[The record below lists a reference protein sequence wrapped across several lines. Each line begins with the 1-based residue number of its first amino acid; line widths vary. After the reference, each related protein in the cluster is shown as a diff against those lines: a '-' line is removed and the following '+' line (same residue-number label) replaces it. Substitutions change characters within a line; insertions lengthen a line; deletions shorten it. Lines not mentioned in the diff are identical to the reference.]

1 MKLPPGWIELNLKG
15 RSFQRE
21 DLLLVRVSGKILPDS
36 ADRFEILFLDPA
48 CFDAGDE
55 EAFDDL
61 ERACGPYRSPRKP
74 GWLAAM
80 LSQYK
85 SGLAWEGAGTMTSEL
100 LFEIDRL
107 FRRRD
112 IFAPSPDV
120 HRELSDRERIELL
133 EQQVAE
139 LKRRLDA
146 SE

>member
-21 DLLLVRVSGKILPDS
+21 DLLLVKLSGSTYI
-36 ADRFEILFLDPA
+36 EITFLNPA
-48 CFDAGDE
+48 CFDAEDE
-55 EAFDDL
+55 EAFNGL
-61 ERACGPYRSPRKP
+61 ERALGSDRTLEP

-80 LSQYK
+80 LKSPTYK
-85 SGLAWEGAGTMTSEL
+85 DGLSWGGHATVTSEL